1 MDKKIKYWID
11 LSDYDLE
18 TAEAMLQSKRYL
30 YVGFMC
36 HQTLEK
42 AFKACF
48 IKRRMI
54 GAPYAHSLSL
64 LAKKGDFY
72 NDLSE
77 SQRDF
82 IDHIEPLNI
91 EARYPSHK
99 DKLLRS
105 MTDAKCKEI
114 IEGTKE
120 IQKWIKEK
128 L

>member
-1 MDKKIKYWID
+1 MIYLTMIWKQQKRCSKAKDNC
-11 LSDYDLE
+11 
-18 TAEAMLQSKRYL
+18 MLVLCAIRL
-30 YVGFMC
+30 W
-36 HQTLEK
+36 
-42 AFKACF
+42 
-48 IKRRMI
+48 RRLLRHALLNDAWI